1 MLRGFFLPHY
11 NIGPGLVNSSSR
23 YHQLTNRGMLI
34 EIFGAEISDNPMD
47 EPEAPC
53 QALRT
58 QAEFDD
64 RE

>member
-1 MLRGFFLPHY
+1 
-11 NIGPGLVNSSSR
+11 
-23 YHQLTNRGMLI
+23 MLI